1 MPFIKVQKLVRN
13 EDGTVKSGS
22 AAIMDT
28 VYVKDGKYHSKQV
41 QRERLGKVVDLDPSG
56 RRGIFRSPTRG
67 LVRYDADTDEFA
79 EASEGET
86 IVIKKP
92 AGTHVVFG
100 DAYAFLELA
109 RASGVLASMRRAVP
123 DVQSF
128 ESILIRAA
136 KDFSSPFVPSDAF
149 MARSFISSVLKDAD
163 KTAAMG
169 AEKSRKAFF
178 KEFCPKPPEMVSDV
192 ASYDS
197 PHVILGVSEGRTVW
211 CDSVVDTSRWT
222 APEGVQLAVLSQ
234 DYVSAQLFKN
244 YDSDSP
250 LTFIASMPAKKG
262 LPYKESCQKALKH
275 VGEKEC
281 TYEMNGREYFGVR
294 KKAEV
299 FGKKAFAY
307 VYADMGGSGVPMP
320 SFTVLLSNKS
330 MRPDAVME
338 AFMSALRSEASVRR
352 GGTFDSSFEKVRG
365 LALCGIAS
373 RIMRDEVRKVVEA
386 AGIKTLDLVGYA
398 QAVMCSVED
407 GKVCVEAPGKL
418 SGAAFSKIG
427 VKVPSE
433 LDIGEYH
440 ESLISP

>member
-1 MPFIKVQKLVRN
+1 MPFIKVQKLVRD
-13 EDGTVKSGS
+13 EDGKVRSGS
-22 AAIMDT
+22 AAVMDT

-41 QRERLGKVVDLDPSG
+41 QRERLGKVVDIDPSG

-67 LVRYDADTDEFA
+67 LVRYDADADEFS

-86 IVIKKP
+86 IVIEKSS
-92 AGTHVVFG
+92 GTHVVFG
-100 DAYAFLELA
+100 DVYAFLELA

-136 KDFSSPFVPSDAF
+136 KDFTFPFAPADAF
-149 MARSFISSVLKDAD
+149 MARSFISSVLKDSDRA
-163 KTAAMG
+163 AAMG
-169 AEKSRKAFF
+169 SEKSRKAFF

-197 PHVILGVSEGRTVW
+197 PHVILGVSGGRTVW

-244 YDSDSP
+244 YDSESP
-250 LTFIASMPAKKG
+250 LTFIAPMPAKKG
-262 LPYKESCQKALKH
+262 LPYKEACQKALKH

-281 TYEMNGREYFGVR
+281 TYRMNGRDYFGVR
-294 KKAEV
+294 KKVEV
-299 FGKKAFAY
+299 FGRKAFAY
-307 VYADMGGSGVPMP
+307 VYADMGGSGIPLP

-330 MRPDAVME
+330 LRPDAVME

-365 LALCGIAS
+365 SALCGIAS
-373 RIMRDEVRKVVEA
+373 RMMRDEVRRAAEA
-386 AGIKTLDLVGYA
+386 AGMKVPDLAGYA
-398 QAVMCSVED
+398 QAVMCCVED
-407 GKVCVEAPGKL
+407 GRIRVEAPGKR
-418 SGAAFSKIG
+418 SEDAFSAIG

-433 LDIGEYH
+433 IGVEEYR
-440 ESLISP
+440 ESLVSP

>member
-13 EDGTVKSGS
+13 EDGTVRSGS
-22 AAIMDT
+22 AAIMDA

-67 LVRYDADTDEFA
+67 LVRYDADADEFS

-92 AGTHVVFG
+92 SGTHVVFG
-100 DAYAFLELA
+100 DVYAFLELA
-109 RASGVLASMRRAVP
+109 RASGVLASMRRAIP
-123 DVQSF
+123 DSQSF
-128 ESILIRAA
+128 ESILVRAA
-136 KDFSSPFVPSDAF
+136 KDFTFPFVPADAF
-149 MARSFISSVLKDAD
+149 MARSFISSVLKDSD
-163 KTAAMG
+163 RTAAMG
-169 AEKSRKAFF
+169 SEKSRKAFF
-178 KEFCPKPPEMVSDV
+178 KEFCPEPPEMVSDV

-197 PHVILGVSEGRTVW
+197 PHVILGVSGGRAVW

-222 APEGVQLAVLSQ
+222 APDGVQLAVLSQ

-244 YDSDSP
+244 YDSESP
-250 LTFIASMPAKKG
+250 LTFIVSMPAKKG
-262 LPYKESCQKALKH
+262 LPYKEACQKALKH

-281 TYEMNGREYFGVR
+281 MYELNGRDYFGVR
-294 KKAEV
+294 KKIEA

-330 MRPDAVME
+330 MRPDSVME

-365 LALCGIAS
+365 SALCGIAS
-373 RIMRDEVRKVVEA
+373 RIMRDEVRKAAEA
-386 AGIKTLDLVGYA
+386 AGIRVSDLAGYS
-398 QAVMCSVED
+398 QAVMCSVDD
-407 GKVCVEAPGKL
+407 GRICVETPGKPA
-418 SGAAFSKIG
+418 SKAFSAIG
-427 VKVPSE
+427 VGVP
-433 LDIGEYH
+433 
-440 ESLISP
+440 ESLDAGKYRESLLNP